1 MKEYLRKRIAAFSY
15 SFKGLAELLT
25 NHPHIH
31 VHAMASVVVVGL
43 GWWLEV
49 DRMEWAVLALCIGC
63 VWTAEAFNSSIEL
76 LTDLVSPDYHPLA
89 GKVKDVAS
97 AAVLL
102 ICIAAAIVGALIFV
116 PHVWQ

>member
-1 MKEYLRKRIAAFSY
+1 MKTYFQKRIAAFRY
-15 SFKGLAELLT
+15 AFKGMAELLV

-31 VHAMASVVVVGL
+31 VHAVASVIVIAFACYF
-43 GWWLEV
+43 EV
-49 DRMEWAVLALCIGC
+49 NRIEWIILILCIGA
-63 VWTAEAFNSSIEL
+63 VWTAEAFNSSIEI

-102 ICIAAAIVGALIFV
+102 ICISTAIVGLLIFI
-116 PHVWQ
+116 PYFWQ